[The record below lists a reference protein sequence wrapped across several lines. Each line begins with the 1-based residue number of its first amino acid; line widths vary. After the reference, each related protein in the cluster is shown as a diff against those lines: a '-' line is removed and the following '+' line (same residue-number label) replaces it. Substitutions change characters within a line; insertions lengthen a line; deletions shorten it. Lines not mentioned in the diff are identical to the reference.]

1 MAFGTQRYDAVIV
14 DLQMDGMDGL
24 ELCRRLLALDSEM
37 PVIMLTAHANLDVAI
52 AAIRAGAYDFITKPV
67 TRDSVEFAL
76 SRAIEH
82 RRLRSEVKQLRE
94 VVKRSQSLGEMLGE
108 SQAIQGVFQLV
119 ETVADSGT
127 TILITGESGT
137 GKELVARAIHAHSP
151 RRDRPFVA
159 LNCAAMPVTL
169 LESELFG
176 HVRGAFTDARRDRP
190 GLFVQASGG
199 TLFLDEIGDMP
210 MEMQAKLLRV
220 LQERKVRPV
229 GSDKE
234 IPFDVRLITATNR
247 DLESDIEQG
256 RFRSDLYFRVNVV
269 AIDLPPLRA
278 RNRDVLILAQSF
290 LERAAIR
297 LDKAVK
303 DISQA
308 AAQRLLD
315 YDWPGNVRELENCIE
330 RAVTLTKFSQIAVED
345 LPERIRE
352 HRSERFVIDATD
364 PASLL
369 SLAEVELRY
378 IQRVLSAVGGN
389 KSRAAKILGL
399 DRRSLYRRIA
409 PTSHGDEQVK

>member
-1 MAFGTQRYDAVIV
+1 
-14 DLQMDGMDGL
+14 
-24 ELCRRLLALDSEM
+24 
-37 PVIMLTAHANLDVAI
+37 
-52 AAIRAGAYDFITKPV
+52 
-67 TRDSVEFAL
+67 VEFAL

-108 SQAIQGVFQLV
+108 SQAIQSVFQLV

-127 TILITGESGT
+127 TILVTGESGT
-137 GKELVARAIHAHSP
+137 GKELVARAIHARGP

-290 LERAAIR
+290 LERAALR

-378 IQRVLSAVGGN
+378 IQRVLAAVGGN

-409 PTSHGDEQVK
+409 PASSGDEQAK